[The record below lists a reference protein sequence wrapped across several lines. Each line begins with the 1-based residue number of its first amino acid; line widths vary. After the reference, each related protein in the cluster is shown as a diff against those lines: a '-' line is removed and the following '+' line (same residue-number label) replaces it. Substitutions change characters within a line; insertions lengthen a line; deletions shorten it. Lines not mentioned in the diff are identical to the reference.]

1 MKHVPSLKITAVA
14 DTSAAGCSLVRQWLR
29 DHNWMANR
37 EFMEDLQRTENA
49 AQPLILVARDY
60 KGVIGGLFA
69 ETRLAWLRIA
79 IMAVRPDSRS
89 RGVGTAILAEAER
102 LAIAR
107 GCQHSYVDT
116 MDYQAP
122 RFYTS
127 RGYRIAGEIPDW
139 DSRGHRKLFLTKGLT
154 DSAPEN
160 SPAVSLKHRMATA
173 DDCPRLAEL
182 NHQLIRDEGHRN
194 RMTVSELE
202 ERMRNWIAHEYR
214 AVIFEEGDEI
224 VAYVLYR
231 EDGQEVYLRQL
242 FVVPCHRGRGIGRR
256 AVEILR
262 SQLWPKSKRL
272 TVAALIANKR
282 AIHFWRSIGYTDYA
296 LSFEIQPQQLEE

>member
-1 MKHVPSLKITAVA
+1 MNLTPPLTITAVA

-29 DHNWMANR
+29 DHNWVANR
-37 EFMEDLQRTENA
+37 EFMEEMQRTENA
-49 AQPLILVARDY
+49 AQPLILLAKDY

-102 LAIAR
+102 MAIAR
-107 GCQHSYVDT
+107 GCRHSYVDT

-122 RFYTS
+122 RFYTN
-127 RGYRIAGEIPDW
+127 RGYRISGEISDW
-139 DSRGHRKLFLTKGLT
+139 DSRGHRKLFLTKSLA
-154 DSAPEN
+154 DFAD
-160 SPAVSLKHRMATA
+160 SPAVSLKHRIATA

-182 NHQLIRDEGHRN
+182 NQQLIRDEGHRN
-194 RMTVSELE
+194 RMTVPELE
-202 ERMRNWIAHEYR
+202 ERMRQWIAHEYR

-231 EDGQEVYLRQL
+231 EEAQEVYLRQL
-242 FVVPCHRGRGIGRR
+242 FVVPCHRGRGIGRG

-262 SQLWPKSKRL
+262 SQLWPKTKRL
-272 TVAALIANKR
+272 TVAALIANQR

-296 LSFEIQPQQLEE
+296 LSFEIQPQES